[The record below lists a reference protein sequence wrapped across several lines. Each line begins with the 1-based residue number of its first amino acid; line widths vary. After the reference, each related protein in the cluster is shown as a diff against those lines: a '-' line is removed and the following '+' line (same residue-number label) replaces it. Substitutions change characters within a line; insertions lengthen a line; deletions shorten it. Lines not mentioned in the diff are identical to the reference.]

1 MSFRDRRLVCE
12 NCGKTFFFTVTEQRR
27 LADELGEENVVP
39 PTLCPTCRQ
48 QLVETPPEREASPA
62 REIPRAHET
71 PPVREAPPVRET
83 PPAHETARAR
93 ETPPAREAPP
103 VRETRTVT
111 EEPAGE
117 REQAEPPVV
126 DMFPS
131 EEEGVEVKLIGEVKW
146 FSREKGYGFITIADG
161 EDIFFHRS
169 DVEGRQL
176 SQIRE
181 GQKVEFHVRQTD
193 KGSEA
198 FQVSILPPP

>member
-48 QLVETPPEREASPA
+48 QLVEGPPEREEPSARETPPVRETARAREASPA
-62 REIPRAHET
+62 RE
-71 PPVREAPPVRET
+71 APY
-83 PPAHETARAR
+83 AR
-93 ETPPAREAPP
+93 EP
-103 VRETRTVT
+103 RETRTVT
-111 EEPAGE
+111 EEPAGKQ
-117 REQAEPPVV
+117 EQAVPPIV

-146 FSREKGYGFITIADG
+146 FSREKGYGFITVADG